1 MPGSHWV
8 SNSVR
13 REGHQDVMSVAWCHC
28 EGGDDAPAAGAS
40 EWQVAVLTW
49 GAGRQVWWGGRDELV
64 RQQLSVS
71 EAMGAQNWLWW
82 CLALVLAA
90 TRTVSGFL
98 MEGSPT
104 SFTQF
109 PRWVPGAN
117 GSLEF
122 EFATREPNGLLLYT
136 DDGGSYEFFELKLVE
151 GSVRLHYNL
160 GGGARLLTVGH
171 GLNDGSWHR
180 VKVSR
185 SQDRTHLTVDNK
197 SESRLMKALSPNF
210 GSPETNSFV
219 YLGGLPLLLTRQVG
233 SRLTLPV
240 VTLEPRFSGSIRGLV
255 YTTNDGLSRSQN
267 IIASQVRPPPV

>member
-1 MPGSHWV
+1 
-8 SNSVR
+8 
-13 REGHQDVMSVAWCHC
+13 
-28 EGGDDAPAAGAS
+28 
-40 EWQVAVLTW
+40 
-49 GAGRQVWWGGRDELV
+49 
-64 RQQLSVS
+64 
-71 EAMGAQNWLWW
+71 MGAQNWLWW

-197 SESRLMKALSPNF
+197 SESRVMKALSPNF

-240 VTLEPRFSGSIRGLV
+240 VTLEPRFTGRLRGLV
-255 YTTNDGLSRSQN
+255 YTTNDGHSRSQN
-267 IIASQVRPPPV
+267 IIASQVRHLHSSNPAQHTPIHPDISFSFIHSSSGHSYSFHLVLHPLSSTLQVIPEMPLLLP